1 MRAGPAAAGLAGLA
15 VLLAAT
21 EGVVAAGWVSALVV
35 PLPTDVAVATVELMT
50 SGQLGDA
57 LATTLYEAAAAS
69 FAAIVLGIAAGYA
82 LVRYTAL
89 GRAYESWFAA
99 LFAAP
104 IVLLYPLFL
113 VVFGRSATTI
123 IVMGVVTGVAPIIL
137 NTVRGLVEVPG
148 RLVDVGRA
156 ANCSPAQLFWKVQF
170 PAAAPTVFTGIRLG
184 IIYTLVNVIGIE
196 FLINFGGLG
205 NLVSA
210 TYDRFDVPGMY
221 AAILFIVLLSAL
233 FFVALGAVETRIRPT

>member
-1 MRAGPAAAGLAGLA
+1 MRAGPIAAGLGGLLI
-15 VLLAAT
+15 LLAAI
-21 EGVVAAGWVSALVV
+21 EALVAAGGVSPLVV
-35 PLPTDVAVATVELMT
+35 PRPSDVATATVDLVT
-50 SGQLGDA
+50 SGQLGAA
-57 LATTLYEAAAAS
+57 LATTLYEATAAS
-69 FAAIVLGIAAGYA
+69 LVSIVIGIAAGYA
-82 LVRYTAL
+82 LFRYTAF

-113 VVFGRSATTI
+113 VIFGRSMTTI
-123 IVMGVVTGVAPIIL
+123 IVMGVTTGIAPIIL
-137 NTVRGLVEVPG
+137 NTLRGLAEVPR

-156 ANCSPAQLFWKVQF
+156 ANCSSGQLFWKVQF
-170 PAAAPTVFTGIRLG
+170 PAAVPTVFTGIRLG

-210 TYDRFDVPGMY
+210 TYDRFDIPGMY
-221 AAILFIVLLSAL
+221 AAIVFIVLLSAV
-233 FFVALGAVETRIRPT
+233 FFVVLGAVQARVRPT